1 MSGRIKYMRHKNKK
15 SLKNLKQF
23 RVRSKFVFYVLFRPI
38 AQKWFFP
45 IFGLIL
51 LAGILHHEATKEY
64 VFENPKITAV
74 DAIRSMSESGH
85 TGSNM
90 TENSVLED
98 ATVVPQ
104 KQTLGSST
112 STHSTPVRA
121 SGVIE
126 AIQEVASKEGIDWK
140 ILYGICKKESNCNP
154 DRVGDNGNSYGAFQI
169 HQKYHPGTIECAKDL
184 KCSAEWTAKRLKR
197 HAGLG
202 EWKMIQSHNGLL
214 ANNANAY
221 YVEDVYEI
229 IENL

>member
-90 TENSVLED
+90 TEDSVLED

-126 AIQEVASKEGIDWK
+126 AKIREAFPEDPDNAVAIAK
-140 ILYGICKKESNCNP
+140 CESQLDPSRIGDTHMAYPSIGLFQINQTWHKYDTETLQNP
-154 DRVGDNGNSYGAFQI
+154 DENIRIAKEIKERWGNWNAWSCWKFDYYK
-169 HQKYHPGTIECAKDL
+169 KY
-184 KCSAEWTAKRLKR
+184 
-197 HAGLG
+197 
-202 EWKMIQSHNGLL
+202 L
-214 ANNANAY
+214 ASN
-221 YVEDVYEI
+221 
-229 IENL
+229 